1 MINIKKIRCL
11 SPRSVALAGAA
22 LTLLLCA
29 GGYFNAWREYHKQ
42 FTSDAAMRAAVVIN
56 ALNEHLLKLDGVR
69 RFIEGTDRF
78 DQKSFNMYAQPI
90 VAHPGIQTVAWLP
103 VVPARERSMVE
114 QAAGRAGLAGFRIT
128 ERSPDRSL
136 VAAAARAVYYPI
148 YLLKSRK
155 SNALPLGFDMGSDP
169 DRLAA
174 LRIAESTGQTSA
186 TAPVRLLQ
194 EREEQQGFLVFTPVH
209 DAAHRLR
216 GFALGVFRAGDLFE
230 EELRSTVSLEFDTT
244 LKDLSAAPGHQLLHR
259 SKVSAATSG
268 QLPGVDDFIFPAL
281 TYRQEFLY
289 AGRRWE
295 ITCDATRGY
304 HADNA
309 SLGFLLV
316 LPAGLLV
323 TGLSAQYLR
332 RQNRYRE
339 EIETLVRVR
348 TAELALANT
357 SLTSEIETR
366 RDAETTI
373 ARANQ
378 EWARTFDAV
387 PDLIMLLDTDHRI
400 MRANRAQ
407 TERLE
412 VTPAELLGKRC
423 CTALHGSATPAVFCP
438 SHLLLQDGK
447 EHYVEARFPILVGD
461 FLISVT
467 PILDDDGKL
476 VGMVHVS
483 RDISELKRAE
493 KNLRESQE
501 FTVDVLNSLPF
512 TIAVLDTDGVIVE
525 VNEPWRRF
533 ARENSAAG
541 IIVNAV
547 GQKYLSTS
555 PASADGDDDE
565 IETTFIGINDV
576 VQGERDFFSAEYH
589 CHSPNEQRWFL
600 MTASRLTGSIR
611 GAVIAHTN
619 ITVRKQAEELILK
632 QQRELHSLNV
642 HLEQRVED
650 EVAKSRAKDLIVMRQ
665 DKMATLGLLAAGV
678 AHEINSPLSYIDS
691 NIRVLTDYLRQMGAY
706 VTLQQEVLE
715 RTAAPEEQRRELA
728 AAAQR
733 LEIPLILDD
742 GPALIAE
749 SLEGVERV
757 SLIVRN
763 LKGFSR
769 MDAEEDEPADLTAC
783 LESAL
788 LIVQNEL
795 KYVATIAKEYV
806 ELPLILCLPGQL
818 SQVFVNL
825 LTNAGHA
832 VASPGRIT
840 LKSRH
845 DEYFVYVSVAD
856 NGHGIPEELRGRIF
870 EPFFTTKEAG
880 KGTGLGLSISHDI
893 ITRHHGELLVE
904 SSAGGGTVFTVKLP
918 RNAEIS

>member
-1 MINIKKIRCL
+1 MINIKKIGCL
-11 SPRSVALAGAA
+11 MPRFVALTGTA
-22 LTLLLCA
+22 LTLLLCT

-42 FTSDAAMRAAVVIN
+42 FTSDAAMRASVVIN

-78 DQKSFNMYAQPI
+78 DQKSFSTYAQPI
-90 VAHPGIQTVAWLP
+90 VAHPGIQTVAWIP

-114 QAAGRAGLAGFRIT
+114 QAAGHAGLAGFRIT

-148 YLLKSRK
+148 YFLKSRK
-155 SNALPLGFDMGSDP
+155 SSALPLGFDLGSDP

-174 LRIAESTGQTSA
+174 LRFAESTGQTSA

-194 EREEQQGFLVFTPVH
+194 EREEQKGFLVFSPVH

-216 GFALGVFRAGDLFE
+216 GFALVVFRAGDLLE

-244 LKDLSAAPGHQLLHR
+244 LKDLSAAPGHQLLHH
-259 SKVSAATSG
+259 SKVSTATSG
-268 QLPGVDDFIFPAL
+268 QLPGVDDLIFPAL
-281 TYRQEFLY
+281 TYHQEFLY
-289 AGRRWE
+289 AGRRWQ

-316 LPAGLLV
+316 LPAGLLI

-332 RQNRYRE
+332 RQDRYRE

-348 TAELALANT
+348 TAELALTNAN
-357 SLTSEIETR
+357 LTSEIETR
-366 RDAETTI
+366 RGAEKTI
-373 ARANQ
+373 IRANR
-378 EWARTFDAV
+378 EWEQTFDAV
-387 PDLIMLLDTDHRI
+387 PDLIMLLDADHRI
-400 MRANRAQ
+400 VRANRAQ
-407 TERLE
+407 ADRLK
-412 VTPAELLGKRC
+412 VTPAELIGKRC

-438 SHLLLQDGK
+438 SHPLLLNGK
-447 EHYVEARFPILVGD
+447 EHFVEARLPILHGD
-461 FLISVT
+461 FLISVN
-467 PILDDDGKL
+467 PILDDNGKL
-476 VGMVHVS
+476 VSLVHVS
-483 RDISELKRAE
+483 RDITELKQAE
-493 KNLRESQE
+493 ENLRESQE
-501 FTVDVLNSLPF
+501 FTVDVLNSLPS
-512 TIAVLDTDGVIVE
+512 TIAVLDADGVIVE
-525 VNEPWRRF
+525 VNEPWLRF

-541 IIVNAV
+541 IIVNAI
-547 GQKYLSTS
+547 GQKYLSPS
-555 PASADGDDDE
+555 PAGDGGDDDE
-565 IETTFIGINDV
+565 IETTFIGISAV
-576 VQGERDFFSAEYH
+576 VQGERDYYSAEYH
-589 CHSPNEQRWFL
+589 CHSQDKHRWFQ
-600 MTASRLTGSIR
+600 MTVSRLTGSIR
-611 GAVIAHTN
+611 GAVIAHTD
-619 ITVRKQAEELILK
+619 ITARKQAEELILK
-632 QQRELHSLNV
+632 QQHELQSLNIR
-642 HLEQRVED
+642 LEQRVEE
-650 EVAKSRAKDLIVMRQ
+650 EVTKSRTKDLVVMRQ
-665 DKMATLGLLAAGV
+665 DKMASLGLLAAGV
-678 AHEINSPLSYIDS
+678 AHEINSPLSYITS

-706 VTLQQEVLE
+706 LTLQQEVLE

-769 MDAEEDEPADLTAC
+769 MDAQEDEPADLTAC

-788 LIVQNEL
+788 LIIQNEL
-795 KYVATIAKEYV
+795 KYVATVVKEYQ
-806 ELPLILCLPGQL
+806 ELPPILCQPGQL
-818 SQVFVNL
+818 SQVFLNL

-845 DEYFVYVSVAD
+845 DESFIYASVAD
-856 NGHGIPEELRGRIF
+856 NGHGIPEELRERIF
-870 EPFFTTKEAG
+870 EPFFTTKEVG
-880 KGTGLGLSISHDI
+880 KGTGLGLSISRDI
-893 ITRHHGELLVE
+893 IISHGGELLVE
-904 SSAGGGTVFTVKLP
+904 SSVGVGTVFTVKLP

>member
-1 MINIKKIRCL
+1 MINIKKTHWL
-11 SPRSVALAGAA
+11 TPRFVALAGTA
-22 LTLLLCA
+22 LTLLLCT

-42 FTSDAAMRAAVVIN
+42 FTSDAAMRASVVIN

-69 RFIEGTDRF
+69 RFIEGTDRL
-78 DQKSFNMYAQPI
+78 DQKSFSTYALPL
-90 VAHPGIQTVAWLP
+90 VAHPGIQTVAWIP

-114 QAAGRAGLAGFRIT
+114 QAAGHAGLAGFRIT

-148 YLLKSRK
+148 YFLKSRK
-155 SNALPLGFDMGSDP
+155 SSALPLGFDLGSDP

-174 LRIAESTGQTSA
+174 LRFAESTGQTSA

-194 EREEQQGFLVFTPVH
+194 EREEQQGFLVFSPVH
-209 DAAHRLR
+209 DATHRLR
-216 GFALGVFRAGDLFE
+216 GFALGVFRAGDLLE
-230 EELRSTVSLEFDTT
+230 EELRSTISLELDTT
-244 LKDLSAAPGHQLLHR
+244 LKDLSATPGRQLLHR
-259 SKVSAATSG
+259 SKVSEATSG
-268 QLPGVDDFIFPAL
+268 QLPGLDDLIFPAL
-281 TYRQEFLY
+281 TYHQEFLY
-289 AGRRWE
+289 AGRRWQ

-309 SLGFLLV
+309 SLGFLLI
-316 LPAGLLV
+316 LPAGLLI

-332 RQNRYRE
+332 RQGCYQA
-339 EIETLVRVR
+339 EIENLVSVR
-348 TAELALANT
+348 TAELALTNT
-357 SLTSEIETR
+357 RLTSEIETR
-366 RDAETTI
+366 RGAERSI

-378 EWARTFDAV
+378 EWERTFDAV
-387 PDLIMLLDTDHRI
+387 PDLIMLLDADQRI
-400 MRANRAQ
+400 THANRAQ
-407 TERLE
+407 ADRLG
-412 VTPAELLGKRC
+412 VTPAELIGKRC
-423 CTALHGSATPAVFCP
+423 CTVLHGTATPAVFCP
-438 SHLLLQDGK
+438 NHRLLLDGK
-447 EHYVEARFPILVGD
+447 EHFVEAHFPVMSGF

-467 PILDDDGKL
+467 PILDDNGKP

-483 RDISELKRAE
+483 RDISALKRAE
-493 KNLRESQE
+493 ENLRESRE
-501 FTVDVLNSLPF
+501 FTVDVLNSLPS
-512 TIAVLDTDGVIVE
+512 TIAVLDADGVIVE

-533 ARENSAAG
+533 AHENSAAG
-541 IIVNAV
+541 TIADTI

-555 PASADGDDDE
+555 PAGDGGDDDE
-565 IETTFIGINDV
+565 AKTTFIGISAV
-576 VQGERDFFSAEYH
+576 VQGERDYYSAEYP
-589 CHSPNEQRWFL
+589 CHSPDKQRWFL
-600 MTASRLTGSIR
+600 MTVSRLTGSVR
-611 GAVIAHTN
+611 GAVIAHTD

-632 QQRELHSLNV
+632 QQRELQSLNV
-642 HLEQRVED
+642 HLELRVEE
-650 EVAKSRAKDLIVMRQ
+650 EVAKSRAKDLVVMRQ

-706 VTLQQEVLE
+706 LTLQQEVLE

-769 MDAEEDEPADLTAC
+769 MDAQEDEPAELTAC

-795 KYVATIAKEYV
+795 KYVATIVKEYV
-806 ELPLILCLPGQL
+806 ELPPILCRPGQL

-832 VASPGRIT
+832 VESPGRIT

-904 SSAGGGTVFTVKLP
+904 SNAGGGTVFTVKLP
-918 RNAEIS
+918 RNADV